1 MDAHEYEAAGLLD
14 PGSPEVAGRFALLEH
29 FSSLGISLEQMR
41 SAAEIGSL
49 HAVGSDRAIRP
60 GPAISI
66 EEVSAA
72 AGVDV
77 EMLRRVLVA
86 AGVAL
91 DDGDFRSADVAT
103 FQLFAYAAELFGPE
117 ATLRFIRAMGSA
129 LGQIADAAIAIF
141 LVEVE
146 DPMVRGGG
154 VDELARALA
163 TEGAVAQ
170 LVELPTVMD
179 GLFRMHVE
187 QAITRQRASSA
198 ESLGPGMFRL
208 AVGFV
213 DLVGFTPL
221 ARDLAPA
228 DLAELVENFEM
239 TANEIVATAGG
250 RVVKH
255 MGDEV
260 MFVAVD
266 AAAGA
271 RIARELVARFE
282 ERRGVAPHAGVA
294 FGAVLGRGGDYYG
307 SVVNTASRIA
317 DIAVPGEILVT
328 DDLVRAATGEVDLT
342 FASAGRRLLKGFDE
356 PLALWSLT

>member
-14 PGSPEVAGRFALLEH
+14 PTASDVAGRYALLEH
-29 FSSLGISLEQMR
+29 FASLGISIEHMR
-41 SAAEIGSL
+41 HAAEVGSL
-49 HAVGSDRAIRP
+49 HALGSDQAIRP
-60 GPAISI
+60 GPALSI
-66 EEVSAA
+66 DEVSAA
-72 AGVDV
+72 AGVEV
-77 EMLRRVLVA
+77 EMLGRVLVA

-91 DDGDFRSADVAT
+91 ADDDFRLADVAT

-129 LGQIADAAIAIF
+129 LAQIADAAIAIF

-146 DPMVRGGG
+146 DPMLRGGT
-154 VDELARALA
+154 DELARAVA

-170 LVELPTVMD
+170 LIELPTVMD

-187 QAITRQRASSA
+187 QAIRRQRASSA

-228 DLAELVENFEM
+228 ELAELIEDFEM
-239 TANEIVATAGG
+239 TANEIVASAGG

-266 AAAGA
+266 ATAGA
-271 RIARELVARFE
+271 RIARELVERFD
-282 ERRGVAPHAGVA
+282 ERRGVAPHAGVSY
-294 FGAVLGRGGDYYG
+294 GAVLGRGGDYYG

-328 DDLVRAATGEVDLT
+328 DDLVRAATGEPDLT
-342 FASAGRRLLKGFDE
+342 FVSAGRRMLKGFDE
-356 PLALWSLT
+356 PVALWSLG